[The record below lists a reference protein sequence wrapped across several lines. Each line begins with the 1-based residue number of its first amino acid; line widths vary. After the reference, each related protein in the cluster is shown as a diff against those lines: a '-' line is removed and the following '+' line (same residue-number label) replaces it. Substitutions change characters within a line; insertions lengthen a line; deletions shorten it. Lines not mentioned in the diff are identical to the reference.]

1 MKNKVFSLAE
11 LRREAKGQ
19 KIKFEMIERYGKTGE
34 AIPERLR
41 GIREVSEVNTVG
53 IKLVNQSG
61 AISELSI
68 PRASL
73 INYDGDYLKVYIPGL
88 REPTDAEKKL
98 LSEWEAIQKAKEKQN
113 PYMNTYWAKYD
124 FFRNSAFPYMSGLHT
139 GSRSKKEYIP
149 SEGKVRDPNI
159 KGTCILIDKV
169 HHV

>member
-73 INYDGDYLKVYIPGL
+73 INYDGDYLKVYLDCESQQMQRKSFLANG
-88 REPTDAEKKL
+88 R
-98 LSEWEAIQKAKEKQN
+98 Q
-113 PYMNTYWAKYD
+113 
-124 FFRNSAFPYMSGLHT
+124 
-139 GSRSKKEYIP
+139 SKKPKKNRIP
-149 SEGKVRDPNI
+149 
-159 KGTCILIDKV
+159 T
-169 HHV
+169 

>member
-1 MKNKVFSLAE
+1 MEVLQMKNKVFSLAE

-73 INYDGDYLKVYIPGL
+73 INYDV
-88 REPTDAEKKL
+88 A
-98 LSEWEAIQKAKEKQN
+98 A
-113 PYMNTYWAKYD
+113 
-124 FFRNSAFPYMSGLHT
+124 
-139 GSRSKKEYIP
+139 
-149 SEGKVRDPNI
+149 
-159 KGTCILIDKV
+159 
-169 HHV
+169 